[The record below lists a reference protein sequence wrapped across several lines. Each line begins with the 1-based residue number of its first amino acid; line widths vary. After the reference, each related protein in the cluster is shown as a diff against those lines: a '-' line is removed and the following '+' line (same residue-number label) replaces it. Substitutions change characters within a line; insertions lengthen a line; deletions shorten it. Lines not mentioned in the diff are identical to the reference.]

1 MKKGI
6 YVVLSLLFLV
16 VTFIFFGTVT
26 IPWMDDPNG
35 GLNRPLLTLLVVF
48 AQIGA
53 PGYFLGRAITHYEPY
68 KYRNTLKIALRD
80 KDIEKYWRHRL

>member
-6 YVVLSLLFLV
+6 YVVLSVLFLA
-16 VTFIFFGTVT
+16 VTLIFLVTVT

-35 GLNRPLLTLLVVF
+35 GLNSPGLTILGIL
-48 AQIGA
+48 AHIGVPA
-53 PGYFLGRAITHYEPY
+53 YFICRAMGHEEPY

-80 KDIEKYWRHRL
+80 KDVEKYWRHRL

>member
-6 YVVLSLLFLV
+6 YVVVSVLFLA
-16 VTFIFFGTVT
+16 VTFIFLCTVT

-35 GLNRPLLTLLVVF
+35 GLNRPVLTVLAFL
-48 AQIGA
+48 AQIVA
-53 PGYFLGRAITHYEPY
+53 PGYFLGRAITHEEPY
-68 KYRNTLKIALRD
+68 RYRNTLKIALRD